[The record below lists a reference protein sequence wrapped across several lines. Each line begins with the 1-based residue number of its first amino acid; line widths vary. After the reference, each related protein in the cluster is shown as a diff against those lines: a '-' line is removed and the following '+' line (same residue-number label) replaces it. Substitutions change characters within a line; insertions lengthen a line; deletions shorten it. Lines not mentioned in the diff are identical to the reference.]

1 MDCSFFINSGL
12 DGLMNL
18 NPHTELRQRFSVM
31 DNFHINS
38 LTLKFSGPLKDL
50 EDEFLHDFARKSLTR
65 VRACIV
71 LGLLLFVG
79 FGPLDLYLVPA
90 AAKRIFIV
98 RYAVMTPFLLLM
110 LPLSYQSWIH
120 KYLQPVIS
128 AVIVLCGLAI
138 ICIAL
143 LVPTYFYMQAYAIS
157 LIFIFLVIFS
167 ILPARFIWATG
178 ASLFLMAAFNLAMFF
193 FTDMSV
199 RDLFTIDCFFW
210 GIILTGMF
218 ACYSMERS
226 IRKDFFLSHLLE
238 KEREKIYQI
247 NSELEESQEEI
258 LEINNNLENL
268 VEERTAE
275 LLRKNEALEREIEE
289 RERLQKK
296 MLRAERMEALGVL
309 AGGIAHDLNNVLS
322 GLVGLPEL
330 LISELPPDHPMKE
343 TLIAIQQSGM
353 RASRIV
359 QDLLSLAR
367 REVISADS
375 VQLNNVIE
383 NYLSSPEHKNLMTS
397 FPGIEI
403 RLEPD
408 RNLPP
413 FTGAESRLLNV
424 LMNLVFNA
432 AESMENRGGVITIK
446 TEKHR
451 VAEGTS
457 TNQEVK
463 AGDYIV
469 LTVSD
474 TGPGIPQEEI
484 KHIFDP
490 FFTTKKQGS
499 SGSGL
504 GLTVVWS
511 AVLDHGGHI
520 NVKSRQG
527 EGTTFTLYF
536 PASGQAKDAG
546 DGGS

>member
-1 MDCSFFINSGL
+1 
-12 DGLMNL
+12 
-18 NPHTELRQRFSVM
+18 
-31 DNFHINS
+31 
-38 LTLKFSGPLKDL
+38 
-50 EDEFLHDFARKSLTR
+50 
-65 VRACIV
+65 
-71 LGLLLFVG
+71 
-79 FGPLDLYLVPA
+79 
-90 AAKRIFIV
+90 
-98 RYAVMTPFLLLM
+98 
-110 LPLSYQSWIH
+110 
-120 KYLQPVIS
+120 
-128 AVIVLCGLAI
+128 
-138 ICIAL
+138 
-143 LVPTYFYMQAYAIS
+143 
-157 LIFIFLVIFS
+157 
-167 ILPARFIWATG
+167 
-178 ASLFLMAAFNLAMFF
+178 MAAFNLAMFF

>member
-1 MDCSFFINSGL
+1 
-12 DGLMNL
+12 MNFTS
-18 NPHTELRQRFSVM
+18 HTDLKRRSM
-31 DNFHINS
+31 ASDNFHLNPF
-38 LTLKFSGPLKDL
+38 TLKFSGQLKDL
-50 EDEFLHDFARKSLTR
+50 EDAFLDDFARKSLTR

-79 FGPLDLYLVPA
+79 FGPLDLYLVPE
-90 AAKRIFIV
+90 AAKRIFVV
-98 RYAVMTPFLLLM
+98 RYVVMTPFLLLM
-110 LPLSYQSWIH
+110 LPLSYRPWIH
-120 KYLQPVIS
+120 QYLQPIIS

-143 LVPTYFYMQAYAIS
+143 LVPTYFYMQAYTIS

-167 ILPARFIWATG
+167 ILPARFVWATG
-178 ASLFLMAAFNLAMFF
+178 ASLFLLAAFNLAMFF
-193 FTDMSV
+193 FSDMSV

-218 ACYSMERS
+218 ACYSMEHS
-226 IRKDFFLSHLLE
+226 IRKDFFLSDLLE

-296 MLRAERMEALGVL
+296 MLRAERMEALGIL
-309 AGGIAHDLNNVLS
+309 AGGIAHDLHNVLS
-322 GLVGLPEL
+322 GLIGLPEL
-330 LISELPPDHPMKE
+330 LIAELPADDPMYE
-343 TLIAIQQSGM
+343 TLVTIQQSGM

-367 REVISADS
+367 REVISTDP
-375 VQLNNVIE
+375 VQLNNIIE
-383 NYLSSPEHKNLMTS
+383 DYLSSPEHKNLMMS

-403 RLEPD
+403 RVQPD
-408 RNLPP
+408 RGLPP
-413 FTGAESRLLNV
+413 FMGAESRLSNV
-424 LMNLVFNA
+424 LMNLIFNA
-432 AESMENRGGVITIK
+432 AESMGSRGGVISIK
-446 TEKHR
+446 TEKHH
-451 VAEGTS
+451 VEKDIS
-457 TNQEVK
+457 SNQELK
-463 AGDYIV
+463 AGDYVV

-484 KHIFDP
+484 KKIFDP
-490 FFTTKKQGS
+490 FYTTKKPGS

-511 AVLDHGGHI
+511 AVSDHGGQI
-520 NVKSRQG
+520 NVKSREG
-527 EGTTFTLYF
+527 EGTTFAIYF
-536 PASGQAKDAG
+536 PALRQKAV
-546 DGGS
+546 DGNNGV